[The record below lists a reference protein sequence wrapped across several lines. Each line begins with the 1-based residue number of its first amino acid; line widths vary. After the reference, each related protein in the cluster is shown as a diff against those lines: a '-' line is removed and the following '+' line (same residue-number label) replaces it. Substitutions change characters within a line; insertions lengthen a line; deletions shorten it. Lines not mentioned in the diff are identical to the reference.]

1 MSDRNIEHQAIGF
14 YVLIVLLLVL
24 FAVLSRRATAQE
36 RPDWGMT
43 ELAAGQ
49 LARDWQRATASDSTA
64 CLYGH
69 RDANTIVIDSAPR
82 LARDCRGYFGAAAF
96 LRTSLVAGTE
106 PVIVA
111 MIVQSISHAPEWQF
125 LAVVYGVNLVRTP
138 DGRRALVPQFLYAFR
153 QSNGLPT
160 STPSEDGP

>member
-1 MSDRNIEHQAIGF
+1 MSDRNLEHQAISF

-24 FAVLSRRATAQE
+24 FAVLAETAVAQD

-49 LARDWQRATASDSTA
+49 LAREWQRATAADSLA

-69 RDANTIVIDSAPR
+69 RIERTIVIDSAPR
-82 LARDCRGYFGAAAF
+82 LARTCRGQFGAAAF
-96 LRTSLVAGTE
+96 LRTPLAPGTE

-111 MIVQSISHAPEWQF
+111 VIVQSISHVPEWQF
-125 LAVVYGVNLVRTP
+125 LAVVYGVSTMPTP

-160 STPSEDGP
+160 STPSEGP